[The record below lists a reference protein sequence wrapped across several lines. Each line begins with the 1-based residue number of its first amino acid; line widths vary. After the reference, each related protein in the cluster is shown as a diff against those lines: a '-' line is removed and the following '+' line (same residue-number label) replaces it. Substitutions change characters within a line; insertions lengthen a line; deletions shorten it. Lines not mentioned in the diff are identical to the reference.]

1 MSLWLSH
8 PLFLP
13 SLVVG
18 ITILLWAT
26 SLLPE
31 FITALLFF
39 TIAMA
44 AKIAPPETL
53 FGGFASSAFWLVFS
67 GFVLGIAIR
76 KTGLADRAARAL
88 SAKLTDSWP
97 LMVSSVVL
105 LSYALAFV
113 MPSNMGRI
121 ALLMPIVA
129 AMAKRA
135 GIADG
140 TRAWYGLALAVG
152 FGTFQLSA
160 TILPANV
167 PNLVMSGAAE
177 GSYGI
182 HLNYVPYLLLHTPVL
197 GWLKGIV
204 LIALI
209 CWLFPGAPHAPH
221 APHEAEPPAPM
232 SRNEK
237 RLAWMLAVVLTM
249 WVTESWHGIGPAW
262 TGLAAAVVTMLPRV
276 GFISGDEFA
285 SGINIRA
292 CIYVAGILGLA
303 LTVTQT
309 GIGNAVGETLLRV
322 MPLDAQKPF
331 TSFLALT
338 GITTAL
344 NFIMTANGVPALYT
358 TLAESFADATGFPLL
373 SVIMIQVLGYSTPL
387 LPYQASPIVVAM
399 ALGKVPARAGMLLCL
414 ALAAVTYLVLLPL
427 DYAWFRVLDKL

>member
-1 MSLWLSH
+1 MSLWLTH

-13 SLVVG
+13 SVVVG

-39 TIAMA
+39 AVAMI
-44 AKIAPPETL
+44 AKIAPPEVI

-67 GFVLGIAIR
+67 GFVLGVAIR

-88 SAKLTDSWP
+88 SAKLTDSWL
-97 LMVSSVVL
+97 LMVASVVL

-129 AMAKRA
+129 AMAARA
-135 GIADG
+135 GIQDG
-140 TRAWYGLALAVG
+140 SRAWCGLALAVG

-177 GSYGI
+177 GAYGI

-197 GWLKGIV
+197 GILKG
-204 LIALI
+204 LILIGLI
-209 CWLFPGAPHAPH
+209 CWLFPGKPQSPREVI
-221 APHEAEPPAPM
+221 PSAPM
-232 SRNEK
+232 SGEEK
-237 RLAWMLAVVLTM
+237 RLAWLLAVVLM
-249 WVTESWHGIGPAW
+249 LWVTESWHGIGPAW
-262 TGLAAAVVTMLPRV
+262 VGLAAACITLLPRV
-276 GFISGDEFA
+276 GFISGEEFA
-285 SGINIRA
+285 SGVNMRT
-292 CIYVAGILGLA
+292 CFYVGGILGLA
-303 LTVTQT
+303 LTVTET
-309 GIGNAVGETLLRV
+309 GIGGAVGDALLHV
-322 MPLDAQKPF
+322 MPLDPARPF

-358 TLAESFADATGFPLL
+358 TLAQSFSDATGFPLL
-373 SVIMIQVLGYSTPL
+373 SVIMIQVAGYSTPL

-414 ALAAVTYLVLLPL
+414 ALAVVTYLLLVPL
-427 DYAWFRVLDKL
+427 DYVWFNLLGKL